1 MESTVRQ
8 WIESSRAKIQDSAFT
23 ATDPDDLER
32 LQGDRDNGC
41 ST

>member
-8 WIESSRAKIQDSAFT
+8 WIESSRAKIQDGAFT